1 MDCFTSEVNLW
12 RLTIARVVCFIFLYA
27 ELFACAQGRMH
38 PFTDSRVQA
47 LAAPHPAASA
57 LKPLVVTRVSQ
68 RR

>member
-1 MDCFTSEVNLW
+1 M
-12 RLTIARVVCFIFLYA
+12 FIFLYA